1 MYIFG
6 MYQKHTTMASST
18 ETGHAKNI
26 ANLKL
31 LNEINAGF
39 GGAYKPSNPL
49 YDLAAMLAKHS
60 ACNGLQ
66 GDVNTQKGV
75 FEPFQNARVAE
86 FKDAQK
92 LARRLRTAAKTSG
105 AGKGFYIDVN
115 KIVTKIL
122 GERAGKATPTATDPS
137 GTSASQTSFDNTVN
151 NFDAL
156 AKMLA
161 GETKYGPN
169 EADLTVAAT
178 TAKTAALD
186 SSNNNVKQAAPLYN
200 KAIINRNKGL
210 YADETGLCAVGQGS
224 KDYVRQVFG
233 FSSPEFKMVT
243 KIQFKIVK

>member
-1 MYIFG
+1 
-6 MYQKHTTMASST
+6 MASST

-31 LNEINAGF
+31 LNEINTGF

-49 YDLAAMLAKHS
+49 YVLAAMVAQHS
-60 ACNGLQ
+60 ACNALQ
-66 GDVNTQKGV
+66 GDVNTQKGI

-86 FKDAQK
+86 FKNVK
-92 LARRLRTAAKTSG
+92 TLARRLRTAAKTCG
-105 AGKGFYIDVN
+105 ANEGFYKDIN

-122 GERAGKATPTATDPS
+122 GERAGKATATTTDPA

-161 GETKYGPN
+161 GEPIFAPN
-169 EADLTVAAT
+169 EADLTVAAV
-178 TAKTAALD
+178 TAKGGALD
-186 SSNNNVKQAAPLYN
+186 AANNNVKTGAVGYN
-200 KAIINRNKGL
+200 KAVIARNKAL
-210 YADETGLCAVGQGS
+210 YTDKTGLCDVGQGS

-233 FSSPEFKMVT
+233 YSSPEFKMVS
-243 KIQFKIVK
+243 KIGFRKLV